1 MNQLIHPDCH
11 PFTAAGNLKQISAF
25 YEEGRRVMWMMLR
38 AQPRPCFNHELI
50 DEIMTLARAAKDSG
64 LPIDFW
70 VTGSLVPQIYNVGG
84 DLNFF
89 AEAIRTGRR
98 EALRAYARAC
108 VDCVHAATR
117 GFDTGAIS
125 LAMIEGTAL
134 GGGFEAALAHHFVL
148 AQNNARM
155 GFPEMAFNLFPGM
168 GGYSLVARRSGM
180 KLAEELIG
188 SGESHT
194 AEWFHGRGLVDVLIP
209 RGSASL
215 IQTVVTES
223 QVPVI
228 ETGAGVVHVFLDASA
243 PEQRAV
249 DIVLNSKVQ
258 RPSVCNALETL
269 LVHQEAAERL
279 LPVLADRLR
288 AAGVTLRGDDATRAI
303 VPGVLRATDE
313 DWGTES
319 MDLDLSIRIVPDVD
333 AAMEH
338 IARWSTHHTESI
350 VTNDVDTSERFLAG
364 VDSAVVMVNASTR
377 FTDGGEFGFGAEV
390 GISTQK
396 LHARGPMGLPELTS
410 TKWIVRGQGQIR
422 G

>member
-1 MNQLIHPDCH
+1 MNQLIHTDCH
-11 PFTAAGNLKQISAF
+11 PFTAAGNMKQISAF

-89 AEAIRTGRR
+89 AEAIRNGKR

-108 VDCVHAATR
+108 VDCVHAASR

-180 KLAEELIG
+180 QLAEELIS

-194 AEWFHGRGLVDVLIP
+194 AEWFHGKGLVDKLFEPGEAYRATRTFIDVMRPKLNGM
-209 RGSASL
+209 RAML
-215 IQTVVTES
+215 R
-223 QVPVI
+223 
-228 ETGAGVVHVFLDASA
+228 AR
-243 PEQRAV
+243 QR
-249 DIVLNSKVQ
+249 VLNLSRSELMDITEDWVEAAFSIDPKD
-258 RPSVCNALETL
+258 RAYMER
-269 LVHQEAAERL
+269 LVLAQNRRSAVSSEAVQEA
-279 LPVLADRLR
+279 
-288 AAGVTLRGDDATRAI
+288 T
-303 VPGVLRATDE
+303 
-313 DWGTES
+313 
-319 MDLDLSIRIVPDVD
+319 M
-333 AAMEH
+333 H
-338 IARWSTHHTESI
+338 
-350 VTNDVDTSERFLAG
+350 
-364 VDSAVVMVNASTR
+364 
-377 FTDGGEFGFGAEV
+377 
-390 GISTQK
+390 
-396 LHARGPMGLPELTS
+396 
-410 TKWIVRGQGQIR
+410 
-422 G
+422 

>member
-89 AEAIRTGRR
+89 AESIRTGKR

-148 AQNNARM
+148 AQNTARM

-188 SGESHT
+188 TGESHT
-194 AEWFHGRGLVDVLIP
+194 AEWFHARGLVDVLFEPGDAFKATRTFIDVMRP
-209 RGSASL
+209 KLNGMRAMLRARQRVLSL
-215 IQTVVTES
+215 SRSELMDITEDW
-223 QVPVI
+223 V
-228 ETGAGVVHVFLDASA
+228 
-243 PEQRAV
+243 
-249 DIVLNSKVQ
+249 
-258 RPSVCNALETL
+258 
-269 LVHQEAAERL
+269 EAAFSIDPKDRAYMERL
-279 LPVLADRLR
+279 VMAQNRR
-288 AAGVTLRGDDATRAI
+288 
-303 VPGVLRATDE
+303 
-313 DWGTES
+313 
-319 MDLDLSIRIVPDVD
+319 
-333 AAMEH
+333 
-338 IARWSTHHTESI
+338 
-350 VTNDVDTSERFLAG
+350 
-364 VDSAVVMVNASTR
+364 SAVSPES
-377 FTDGGEFGFGAEV
+377 GEVA
-390 GISTQK
+390 TM
-396 LHARGPMGLPELTS
+396 H
-410 TKWIVRGQGQIR
+410 
-422 G
+422 

>member
-1 MNQLIHPDCH
+1 MNQLIHTDCH
-11 PFTAAGNLKQISAF
+11 PFTAAGNMKQISAF

-89 AEAIRTGRR
+89 AEAIRNGKR

-108 VDCVHAATR
+108 VDCVHAASR

-180 KLAEELIG
+180 KLAEELIS

-194 AEWFHGRGLVDVLIP
+194 AEWFHGKGLVDALFEPGEAYRATRTFIDVMRPKLNGM
-209 RGSASL
+209 RAML
-215 IQTVVTES
+215 R
-223 QVPVI
+223 
-228 ETGAGVVHVFLDASA
+228 AR
-243 PEQRAV
+243 QR
-249 DIVLNSKVQ
+249 VLNLS
-258 RPSVCNALETL
+258 RSELMDIT
-269 LVHQEAAERL
+269 
-279 LPVLADRLR
+279 
-288 AAGVTLRGDDATRAI
+288 
-303 VPGVLRATDE
+303 E
-313 DWGTES
+313 DW
-319 MDLDLSIRIVPDVD
+319 VD
-333 AAMEH
+333 AAFSIDPKDRAYME
-338 IARWSTHHTESI
+338 RL
-350 VTNDVDTSERFLAG
+350 VLAQNRR
-364 VDSAVVMVNASTR
+364 SAVSSEAVQEATM
-377 FTDGGEFGFGAEV
+377 
-390 GISTQK
+390 
-396 LHARGPMGLPELTS
+396 H
-410 TKWIVRGQGQIR
+410 
-422 G
+422 